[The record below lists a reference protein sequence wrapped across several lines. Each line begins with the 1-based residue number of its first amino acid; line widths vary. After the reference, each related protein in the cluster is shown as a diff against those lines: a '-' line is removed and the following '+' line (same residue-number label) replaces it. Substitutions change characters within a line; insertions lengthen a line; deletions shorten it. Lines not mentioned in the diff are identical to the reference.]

1 MGETTLPSEEIRRL
15 RSEGVL
21 TESEIAVVAGDL
33 LIAVDVVSQS
43 RRVIQNES
51 IVESKGSKR
60 LLKG

>member
-15 RSEGVL
+15 RNEGVL
-21 TESEIAVVAGDL
+21 SESEIAVVAGDL

-43 RRVIQNES
+43 RRVIQDES

>member
-15 RSEGVL
+15 RIEGVL
-21 TESEIAVVAGDL
+21 SESEIAVVAGDL

-51 IVESKGSKR
+51 IVESKGPKR